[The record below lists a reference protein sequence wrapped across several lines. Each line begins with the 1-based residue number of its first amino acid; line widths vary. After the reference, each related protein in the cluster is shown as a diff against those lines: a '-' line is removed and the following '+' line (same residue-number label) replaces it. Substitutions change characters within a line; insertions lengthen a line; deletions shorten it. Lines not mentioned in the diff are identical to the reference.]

1 MASAKKKAKK
11 ERVEEGE
18 TEEGSAWDCPA
29 CTYKNKS
36 EAFKCEICDTRKGT
50 STRKSRLTQEVQQ
63 MQSAVHHLV
72 LQQHQKLPGVSHKR
86 KTQLSGGS
94 PNSRN
99 SPESTASGP
108 VHKSNSA
115 NGSKGVK
122 KRKPVSISDHLI
134 SRASPR
140 KMTVTVK
147 GVSALFTEFKPK
159 PPPSS
164 L

>member
-1 MASAKKKAKK
+1 MASAKKKVKK
-11 ERVEEGE
+11 ERVDEEDG
-18 TEEGSAWDCPA
+18 EEGSAWDCTV
-29 CTYKNKS
+29 CTFKNKS

-72 LQQHQKLPGVSHKR
+72 LQQHQKLPGVAHKR

-94 PNSRN
+94 PTNSRN
-99 SPESTASGP
+99 SPESTSSG
-108 VHKSNSA
+108 SA
-115 NGSKGVK
+115 PKGSNGSKGVK

-134 SRASPR
+134 YRASPR

-147 GVSALFTEFKPK
+147 GVSAVITEFKAK
-159 PPPSS
+159 
-164 L
+164 